1 MACSQIGAALQYPTW
16 TSRHRCLGRKV
27 LNRDLWVKLKDKKT
41 SLTDFTIN
49 DVVQSGVEVPSS
61 RVGVYA
67 GDEECYRLY
76 SNVFEPIIKE
86 YHGIDEIPAHV
97 SNLNPRCLAS
107 VFLNEK
113 PILSTRCRV
122 VRNLSGYGYVC
133 YVFSENVG
141 KECRLRTSLARHS
154 RGCTRCKSVVCTP
167 SLAVSGCV
175 HRFRT
180 EVVLTTH
187 GCPAFAHVFARRQHA
202 EARFPSGIS
211 RENRLEVESVLM
223 TVLDDLEDDLGG
235 KYYPYESLTSPEKD
249 KLDSDKYQTAAGI
262 SRHWPEGRGIF
273 YNKAKTFLVWVNEED
288 HLRIISMQKGA
299 DVQQVFN
306 RLCRGIN
313 AIHKGLLRHAQT
325 GFAFDKQYGYL
336 SSCPTNLGTGMRAS
350 VHVTVPSSLSDVQ
363 LKNTC
368 RQLGLDVRGRHGE
381 TSEAKGGVFDLSNR
395 QRLGR
400 TEVELLQTLVDG
412 INSLYN
418 TSAHL

>member
-76 SNVFEPIIKE
+76 SNFFEPIIKE

-97 SNLNPRCLAS
+97 SNLNPRC
-107 VFLNEK
+107 F
-113 PILSTRCRV
+113 
-122 VRNLSGYGYVC
+122 
-133 YVFSENVG
+133 
-141 KECRLRTSLARHS
+141 
-154 RGCTRCKSVVCTP
+154 
-167 SLAVSGCV
+167 
-175 HRFRT
+175 
-180 EVVLTTH
+180 
-187 GCPAFAHVFARRQHA
+187 PA
-202 EARFPSGIS
+202 GIS

-249 KLDSDKYQTAAGI
+249 KLVMGGYLFQDNDKYQTAAGI
-262 SRHWPEGRGIF
+262 SQHWPEGRGIF

-299 DVQQVFN
+299 DVQQVFD
-306 RLCRGIN
+306 RLCRGIS
-313 AIHKGLLRHAQT
+313 AINKGLLKHAQT

-363 LKNTC
+363 LKNAC
-368 RQLGLDVRGRHGE
+368 RQLGLDVRGQHGE
-381 TSEAKGGVFDLSNR
+381 TSEAKGGVYDLSNH

-400 TEVELLQTLVDG
+400 TEVELLETLVDG